1 VRRVTLRLIAFT
13 AVLAASFGGAYAL
26 GNQGEPV
33 TPHEPGH
40 EMQMTPG
47 ETMP

>member
-1 VRRVTLRLIAFT
+1 MRRVALRLIAFT
-13 AVLAASFGGAYAL
+13 AVLVASFGGAYAL
-26 GNQGEPV
+26 GAQADPV
-33 TPHEPGH
+33 EQHEPGH

>member
-1 VRRVTLRLIAFT
+1 VQRIAVRLVAFT

-26 GNQGEPV
+26 GNRAEPV

-40 EMQMTPG
+40 EMEMTPD